1 MRILSQDGDIV
12 AAIGGNG
19 YLNLGGRNVL
29 FTSFGS
35 DYIDLILGTYATE
48 ERAKE
53 VLTELFHCQYE
64 GFVMPEV

>member
-1 MRILSQDGDIV
+1 MRILGQDRDIV
-12 AAIGGNG
+12 VAIIGNG
-19 YLNLGGRNVL
+19 YLNLSGKNIL
-29 FTSFGS
+29 FTSYGS